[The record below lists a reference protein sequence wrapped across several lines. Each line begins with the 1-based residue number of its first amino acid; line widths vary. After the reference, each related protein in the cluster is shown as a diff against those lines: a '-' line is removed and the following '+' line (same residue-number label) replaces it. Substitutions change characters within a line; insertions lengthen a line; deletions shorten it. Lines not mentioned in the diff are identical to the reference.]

1 MRAAEFSAR
10 DAEEPGG
17 LAACR
22 ARRRSVAVALAVFN
36 GENHLDA
43 LLASLFAQTRSD
55 FTVTIADD
63 GSTDRSLEIV
73 AHHARAHPNRVLVL
87 PAEGRVG
94 AGANFS
100 RLLSAIDADFVLL
113 CDQDDVWLPDKVET
127 TVQALVHLEADW
139 GPETP
144 LLVHTDL
151 VIVDADLKTLHPSLA
166 RFERLSPGTSEM
178 RHLLLGNVAT
188 GCTIAANRALLRRAL
203 PVPATASMHDHWFA
217 LVASAIG
224 RRIYLPRATILYRQ
238 HSGNVIGVT
247 GWSMRAVLG
256 RAGEA
261 LFGRRKRSVLKR
273 YSRQAGVLLH
283 RYGAELRPTDRAA
296 AAAVAGLW
304 EKKRSERIFM
314 LVRHR
319 VGLPGAPRRI
329 AILIAGMLIP
339 RTKSETAATRR
350 ALSSTSRLRGP
361 AAGP

>member
-1 MRAAEFSAR
+1 MRAAGPSAP
-10 DAEEPGG
+10 DAEEPG
-17 LAACR
+17 CR
-22 ARRRSVAVALAVFN
+22 AARRTRRRSVAVALAVFN

-43 LLASLFAQTRSD
+43 QLASLFAQTWSD

-73 AHHARAHPNRVLVL
+73 ARHARAHPNRVHVL
-87 PAEGRVG
+87 PTEGRVG

-100 RLLSAIDADFVLL
+100 RLLSAIEADFVLL
-113 CDQDDVWLPDKVET
+113 CDQDDVWLPDKVEM
-127 TVQALVHLEADW
+127 TVRALVDLEAAW

-151 VIVDADLKTLHPSLA
+151 AVVDADLKILHPSLA

-203 PVPATASMHDHWFA
+203 PVPAIASMHDHWFA

-224 RRIYLPRATILYRQ
+224 RRAYLPHATMLYRQ

-261 LFGRRKRSVLKR
+261 LFGQRKRSVLKR
-273 YSRQAGVLLH
+273 YSRQAGILLH
-283 RYGAELRPTDRAA
+283 RYGPELRPTDREA

-304 EKKRSERIFM
+304 EMKRWERIRM

-339 RTKSETAATRR
+339 RTTSEAAATRR
-350 ALSSTSRLRGP
+350 ALSSASRLRGP
-361 AAGP
+361 AAGR